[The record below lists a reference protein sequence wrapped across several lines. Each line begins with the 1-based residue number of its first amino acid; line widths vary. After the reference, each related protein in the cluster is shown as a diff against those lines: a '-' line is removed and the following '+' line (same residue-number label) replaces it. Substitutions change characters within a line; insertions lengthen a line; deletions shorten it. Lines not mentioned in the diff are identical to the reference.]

1 VTNLRIRLAR
11 REEWEDVRELRLRAL
26 ADAPDAFGSTF
37 ETEREHS
44 EREWIEWIEGWEG
57 STNALY
63 VAEAGEAWVG
73 MAVGSREDDDR
84 EAHLYGMWVD
94 PAWRGRGVGA
104 SLVDEVLVW
113 AHSWGATSVAL
124 GVTETHTGAGAFY
137 EHLGFADAAER
148 HPLREGSDLV
158 VRVLRRRL

>member
-11 REEWEDVRELRLRAL
+11 REEWEEVRELRLRAL
-26 ADAPDAFGSTF
+26 ADAPDAFGSTI
-37 ETEREHS
+37 EPEREYG

-63 VAEAGEAWVG
+63 VAAAGEAWVG
-73 MAVGSREDDDR
+73 MAVGSREGEDR

-104 SLVDEVLVW
+104 SLVDEVLAW
-113 AHSWGATSVAL
+113 ARSWGATSVAL
-124 GVTETHTGAGAFY
+124 AVTESNTRAGAFY
-137 EHLGFADAAER
+137 EHLGFADAGER
-148 HPLREGSDLV
+148 QPLREGSELV